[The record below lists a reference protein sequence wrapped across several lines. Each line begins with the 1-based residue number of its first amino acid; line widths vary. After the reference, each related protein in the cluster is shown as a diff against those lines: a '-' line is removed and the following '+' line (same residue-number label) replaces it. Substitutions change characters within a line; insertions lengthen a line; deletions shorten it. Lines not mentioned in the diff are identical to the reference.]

1 MADGQEYIEIVVSP
15 SNVPIAFKGQYHY
28 RSGSTKQELKD
39 VALQQFL
46 LKKMGRSWDD
56 ITNERATL
64 EDIDRK
70 AIDYFL
76 KKGTE
81 AQRIPVSER
90 DVSTKDVL
98 ESLGLLDDNGNL
110 KNAAVLLFG
119 KNP

>member
-1 MADGQEYIEIVVSP
+1 MRR
-15 SNVPIAFKGQYHY
+15 Y
-28 RSGSTKQELKD
+28 RSKNEDGGING

-64 EDIDRK
+64 EDIDRN

-76 KKGTE
+76 KKGIE
-81 AQRIPVSER
+81 AQRIPESER

-98 ESLGLLDDNGNL
+98 ESLGLLDDNGYL
-110 KNAAVLLFG
+110 KNAAILLFG
-119 KNP
+119 M